1 MFLTKSGIVWS
12 ARKALH
18 NILHMKR
25 YVVKPLTHLENW
37 GHDVLLDTAH
47 DLLKING

>member
-12 ARKALH
+12 ERQALH

-25 YVVKPLTHLENW
+25 FIVKALTLLENW
-37 GHDVLLDTAH
+37 AHDVLLDTAH
-47 DLLKING
+47 DLLKIND